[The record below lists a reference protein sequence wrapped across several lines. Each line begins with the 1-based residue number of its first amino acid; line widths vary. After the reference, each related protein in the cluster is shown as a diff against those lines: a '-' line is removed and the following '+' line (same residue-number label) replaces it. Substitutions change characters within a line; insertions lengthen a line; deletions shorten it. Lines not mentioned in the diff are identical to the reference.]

1 MVRVSAVAAA
11 AAIEPMATQ
20 SKNTIYAEIG
30 RRMRAIPVLR
40 SDSSHE
46 WDELV
51 EKMCDSHDDGL
62 RAIGIRELGILQ
74 QLCPHC
80 PVFNRHMPSE
90 KNSI

>member
-1 MVRVSAVAAA
+1 
-11 AAIEPMATQ
+11 MATQ

-51 EKMCDSHDDGL
+51 EKMCVSHDDGL

-74 QLCPHC
+74 RLCPHC
-80 PVFNRHMPSE
+80 PVFN
-90 KNSI
+90 KF